1 MLKSKH
7 QLVQAKIMQ
16 NTFDHETNVKT
27 DLDNEL
33 VQEIYTTTRPFE
45 GLENMS

>member
-7 QLVQAKIMQ
+7 QLAQAKIMQ

-33 VQEIYTTTRPFE
+33 VQCGWRVNREDVTK
-45 GLENMS
+45 